1 MGNGKKYFHIDISKY
16 FHFIRPFIN
25 SKLASMKH
33 FILAIIVF
41 VNAGSLIAQKSKLD
55 TLVNAIWNGTVWQNR
70 SRTINNY
77 DADCRLKT
85 ALNQNWDAA
94 TGKWVDYTM
103 GAYSYVSGNY
113 ISEILTQLW
122 FNNSWTNNYRQTY
135 SYDVSFKT
143 LNIVGQTWSFDH
155 WSNYISTSNKYD
167 NNDYADSV
175 LVQLSYSDRPFENSS
190 LAININNYYC
200 PTKT

>member
-1 MGNGKKYFHIDISKY
+1 
-16 FHFIRPFIN
+16 
-25 SKLASMKH
+25 MKH

-94 TGKWVDYTM
+94 IGKWVDYTM

-190 LAININNYYC
+190 LAINIIITTVRQR
-200 PTKT
+200 PKTTDVFKLKHSETNR